1 MRKLLYMMMTLV
13 LLLSFSCMRNENNS
27 KFQNACQLIDD
38 KPDSVLVILENV
50 DYESLD
56 EEDKAR
62 FGLLFTSAM
71 YRCSRKMDSDTLID
85 RSISFYQENGNMADL
100 ANSYYY
106 KGCADYARGELKGS
120 IRNFKKAEHLI
131 DNCDKLFANKLYER
145 LAYANFH
152 SGCIDLALKYSKS
165 FLDNSVELADSELI
179 SRSLATVASCYY
191 QLGKKDSAQ
200 YAINQYL
207 SGLHT
212 VDKELHAE
220 ILAYLAQLC
229 FDAGDD
235 HHAELYAD
243 SALSIRPQ
251 PFANYVKGLVANRK
265 GNTEETKTFFE
276 KALDTD
282 DEQLKIL
289 LYGRMASLQ
298 ASQKQFE
305 EAYQAKKEE
314 LRMVRQQEKRVDT
327 EKIAELQSLLDAEQS
342 KRMLYQKITFLLVST
357 ILLFFAFVLLWQYHQ
372 KKKHDYEKEIADY
385 TDRINDYVAK
395 LGTDSETINDYENR
409 LTETVSQIGN
419 LEKELA
425 LLQDSVNQLQISEKT
440 NKKEIES
447 KTKQIQ
453 LLRQSIIEELTR
465 GCKVYFDIKA
475 KKSDAHISET
485 ELENMIEFYKIFKIS
500 TYNKWNEHHSNLT
513 VRQMVFLALTEMGL
527 KDAEMAQI
535 LNVTEN
541 AIRTMRSR
549 LNKQY
554 KP

>member
-1 MRKLLYMMMTLV
+1 
-13 LLLSFSCMRNENNS
+13 
-27 KFQNACQLIDD
+27 
-38 KPDSVLVILENV
+38 
-50 DYESLD
+50 
-56 EEDKAR
+56 
-62 FGLLFTSAM
+62 
-71 YRCSRKMDSDTLID
+71 
-85 RSISFYQENGNMADL
+85 MA
-100 ANSYYY
+100 
-106 KGCADYARGELKGS
+106 
-120 IRNFKKAEHLI
+120 
-131 DNCDKLFANKLYER
+131 
-145 LAYANFH
+145 
-152 SGCIDLALKYSKS
+152 
-165 FLDNSVELADSELI
+165 
-179 SRSLATVASCYY
+179 
-191 QLGKKDSAQ
+191 
-200 YAINQYL
+200 
-207 SGLHT
+207 
-212 VDKELHAE
+212 
-220 ILAYLAQLC
+220 
-229 FDAGDD
+229 
-235 HHAELYAD
+235 
-243 SALSIRPQ
+243 
-251 PFANYVKGLVANRK
+251 
-265 GNTEETKTFFE
+265 
-276 KALDTD
+276 
-282 DEQLKIL
+282 
-289 LYGRMASLQ
+289 
-298 ASQKQFE
+298 
-305 EAYQAKKEE
+305 
-314 LRMVRQQEKRVDT
+314 
-327 EKIAELQSLLDAEQS
+327 
-342 KRMLYQKITFLLVST
+342 VSPE
-357 ILLFFAFVLLWQYHQ
+357 
-372 KKKHDYEKEIADY
+372 KKHDYEKEIADY